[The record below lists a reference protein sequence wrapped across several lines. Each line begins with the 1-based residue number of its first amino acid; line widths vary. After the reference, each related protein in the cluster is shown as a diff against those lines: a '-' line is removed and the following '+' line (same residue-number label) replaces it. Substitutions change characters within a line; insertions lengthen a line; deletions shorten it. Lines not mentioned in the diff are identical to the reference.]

1 MTHIIHHWFFTPSCD
16 GFLSTRIWGQRFIIL
31 PMTDP
36 AGAGILMLTW
46 LGYIDGIHGT
56 PYIAYMDPSWVMW
69 FYCLFLHCI
78 PKKYH
83 RTFPISGWFYSPEL
97 DTQISQTYQIATNW
111 RYNYP
116 YPSRFPFN
124 FPISC
129 LLYPASMWKTH
140 PLDKL
145 RLYNSPQKF
154 DIVQPFWD
162 ASLTIILD
170 KLKQFTKLT

>member
-1 MTHIIHHWFFTPSCD
+1 MTQIIHHWFFTPSCD

-46 LGYIDGIHGT
+46 LGYIDGIHVT

-69 FYCLFLHCI
+69 FYMFYCLFLHCI

-97 DTQISQTYQIATNW
+97 DTRTFPRHIKLPQIGDTTKNLLTL
-111 RYNYP
+111 YP
-116 YPSRFPFN
+116 YPSRFPFK
-124 FPISC
+124 ISPYHAC
-129 LLYPASMWKTH
+129 FILLLCEKHTLWINYG
-140 PLDKL
+140 
-145 RLYNSPQKF
+145 Y
-154 DIVQPFWD
+154 
-162 ASLTIILD
+162 IIH
-170 KLKQFTKLT
+170 LKSST

>member
-1 MTHIIHHWFFTPSCD
+1 MFLLIEMAINLGWNDPEIHHWFFTPSCD
-16 GFLSTRIWGQRFIIL
+16 GFLSTRILGQRFIIL

-56 PYIAYMDPSWVMW
+56 PYIAAPGSYGLCGFIM

-111 RYNYP
+111 RYNQNTYWHYIHIPVDSHLISP
-116 YPSRFPFN
+116 YHACF
-124 FPISC
+124 IV
-129 LLYPASMWKTH
+129 LLCEKHTLWINYS
-140 PLDKL
+140 
-145 RLYNSPQKF
+145 Y
-154 DIVQPFWD
+154 
-162 ASLTIILD
+162 IIH
-170 KLKQFTKLT
+170 LKSST